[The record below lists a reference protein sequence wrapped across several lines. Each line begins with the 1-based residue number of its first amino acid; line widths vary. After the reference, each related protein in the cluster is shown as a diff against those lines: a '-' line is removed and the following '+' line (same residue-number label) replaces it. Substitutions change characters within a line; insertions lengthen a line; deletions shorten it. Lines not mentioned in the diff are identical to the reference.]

1 MVRRLNRTV
10 AVLVIQ
16 SSVVELQL
24 RRSTSRV
31 RARRGMGLSDTE
43 VARRS
48 TYGLAD
54 VDYKAVSAA
63 HCDRKDI
70 VTSSQESYNISI
82 LLGP

>member
-1 MVRRLNRTV
+1 
-10 AVLVIQ
+10 
-16 SSVVELQL
+16 
-24 RRSTSRV
+24 
-31 RARRGMGLSDTE
+31 MGLSDTE